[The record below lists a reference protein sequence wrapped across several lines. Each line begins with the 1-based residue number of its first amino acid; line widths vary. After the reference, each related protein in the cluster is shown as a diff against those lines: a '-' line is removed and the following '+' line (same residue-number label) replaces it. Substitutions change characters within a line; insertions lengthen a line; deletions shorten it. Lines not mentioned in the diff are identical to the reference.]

1 MTEIALGL
9 IGGLALVA
17 ASFSIGLRE
26 VADAIRESKRPK
38 PKREP
43 TYSVKTTKTK

>member
-9 IGGLALVA
+9 VGGLALVA
-17 ASFSIGLRE
+17 VSFSIGLSE
-26 VADAIRESKRPK
+26 IANAIRESKRPK

-43 TYSVKTTKTK
+43 T